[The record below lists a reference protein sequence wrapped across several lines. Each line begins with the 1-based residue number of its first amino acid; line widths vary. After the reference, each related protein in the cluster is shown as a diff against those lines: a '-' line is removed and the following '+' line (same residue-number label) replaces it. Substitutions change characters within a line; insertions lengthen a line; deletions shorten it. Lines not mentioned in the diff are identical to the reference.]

1 MTTTDEFSEKEH
13 DKPESG
19 AIYFSGEETGA
30 KLAIVRTEPISESY
44 QKRRNTMKHY
54 LKQFAKSIW
63 FDGLGV
69 ALVVGIAIYSGYLG
83 TRLDKYVDWGWIT
96 PYIPLG
102 FISVVNVGLS
112 MMSTRLTGRIN
123 NWGNVVGIINVFLS
137 GCIDFILGNKAAPI
151 TYAVT
156 FIIYSKTIKTWSES
170 KTGQAETMP
179 KDEKWRK
186 IAYMTIGAF
195 AFSFVINYIGYGF
208 QMNTLAYVTSVAFAL
223 SLVANGLN
231 AYKLTIQYPFWTV
244 YNFVQLAKAFVQGN
258 FANVGKYIFYIIN
271 AFGAQFLWD
280 DSEDK

>member
-1 MTTTDEFSEKEH
+1 
-13 DKPESG
+13 
-19 AIYFSGEETGA
+19 
-30 KLAIVRTEPISESY
+30 
-44 QKRRNTMKHY
+44 MKQY
-54 LKQFAKSIW
+54 LKRFAESIW

-83 TRLDKYVDWGWIT
+83 TRLDKFVDWGWIT

-123 NWGNVVGIINVFLS
+123 NRGNVVGIVNVFLS

-151 TYAVT
+151 TYTVT
-156 FIIYSKTIKTWSES
+156 FIIYSAAIKKWSES
-170 KTGQAETMP
+170 KVGQAETMP

-208 QMNTLAYVTSVAFAL
+208 QMNTLAYVTSIAFAL

-258 FANVGKYIFYIIN
+258 YANVGKYIFYIIN
-271 AFGAQFLWD
+271 AFGAQFIWD
-280 DSEDK
+280 ESEDK

>member
-1 MTTTDEFSEKEH
+1 
-13 DKPESG
+13 
-19 AIYFSGEETGA
+19 
-30 KLAIVRTEPISESY
+30 
-44 QKRRNTMKHY
+44 MKHY

-63 FDGLGV
+63 FDALGV
-69 ALVVGIAIYSGYLG
+69 VLVVGIAIYSGYLG
-83 TRLDKYVDWGWIT
+83 TRLDKYTDWGWIT

-112 MMSTRLTGRIN
+112 MMSTRLTGRID
-123 NWGNVVGIINVFLS
+123 NWGNIVGIINVFLS

-151 TYAVT
+151 TYTVT
-156 FIIYSKTIKTWSES
+156 FIIYSAAIKKWSAS
-170 KTGQAETMP
+170 KVGQAETMP
-179 KDEKWRK
+179 ANEKWRK
-186 IAYMTIGAF
+186 IAYMTVGAF
-195 AFSFVINYIGYGF
+195 AFSLGINYIGYGF

-271 AFGAQFLWD
+271 AFGAQFIWD